1 MPLAKSL
8 KFRFRD
14 RLGKAFVYTRVNRGD
29 ALRRNPEEL
38 GQVLGG
44 TPGDGDNCRGA
55 AQAAHSKRAVIDA
68 PGTSQNFLRMPEV
81 LTRSRRVRTSGI
93 RKKAR
98 SCSVTTLEQARGK
111 NSGSTLAGECS
122 T

>member
-29 ALRRNPEEL
+29 ALRRDPEEL

-68 PGTSQNFLRMPEV
+68 PGTSQNFWHTQEGQV
-81 LTRSRRVRTSGI
+81 VQCYYAGASAWQKFGKHIGRRVQHLNASLAN
-93 RKKAR
+93 K
-98 SCSVTTLEQARGK
+98 RGK
-111 NSGSTLAGECS
+111 R
-122 T
+122 